1 MSFLKYRGDSPLNR
15 PLTFSTPSKVGDA
28 PEKRAKVKRDL
39 MAILDAA
46 ERYLGPQELDQVVRD
61 HRNARKGNTA
71 DEPLNKLLLAEFD
84 AARAKGRVDIPEFSR
99 CFYERRGQRQSAK
112 AVEKRLRRLLRV
124 REKKAELDRKLRAAL
139 HGPSL
144 IGTK

>member
-1 MSFLKYRGDSPLNR
+1 MSFLKYRGDSPGNR

-71 DEPLNKLLLAEFD
+71 DEPLNKLLLAEFI
-84 AARAKGRVDIPEFSR
+84 AAAIAMSPRS
-99 CFYERRGQRQSAK
+99 
-112 AVEKRLRRLLRV
+112 
-124 REKKAELDRKLRAAL
+124 
-139 HGPSL
+139 
-144 IGTK
+144 